1 MADTIYKDLR
11 QFLDQFPFGYPETES
26 GIEIE
31 ILKRLFTEDEA
42 ELALKLTA
50 IPEEVDSISKRTG
63 LPSDELHKRLEEM
76 AQKGLVFKISRHE
89 KNQYNA
95 IPFVVGLYEY
105 SVKKMD
111 SGLARLCREYVD
123 TVYMDEIGATNV
135 PSLKVVPIGKNIG
148 GDTEL
153 LPYHNI
159 VESVRKAKKIAV
171 AECICR
177 KEKRILGEGCMHP
190 LESCLTFGITAEYYI
205 DSGLG
210 REINA
215 DEAIQII
222 EEADKSGLVHTGTNT
237 KSMSLI
243 CNCCPCCCP
252 FMIAI
257 TKLGYN
263 RGKLYNSNFEA
274 IVNAEECVA
283 CGTCVDRCP
292 VRAISVDEFAEVDRD
307 VCLGCGLCATE
318 CQGNAI
324 TTILREDRQEPF
336 DKITDI
342 GLSVLEAK
350 ASLKK

>member
-1 MADTIYKDLR
+1 MADEIYQELR
-11 QFLDQFPFGYPETES
+11 RFLDEFPFGYPETES

-42 ELALKLTA
+42 ELALKLTV

-63 LPSDELHKRLEEM
+63 LPSEELHERLEEM

-111 SGLARLCREYVD
+111 SELAGLCKEYVD
-123 TVYMDEIGATNV
+123 TVYMDEIGATNI
-135 PSLKVVPIGKNIG
+135 PSLKVVPIGRKIG
-148 GDTEL
+148 AGTEL

-159 VESVRKAKKIAV
+159 VENVRKAKRIAV

-177 KEKRILGEGCMHP
+177 KEKTLLGEGCTHP
-190 LESCLTFGITAEYYI
+190 LESCLTFGITADYYI
-205 DSGLG
+205 ESGMG
-210 REINA
+210 REISA

-237 KSMSLI
+237 RSMSII

-257 TKLGYN
+257 TKSGYD
-263 RGKLYNSNFEA
+263 RGRFYNSNFEA
-274 IVNAEECVA
+274 VVNAEECVA

-292 VRAISVDEFAEVDRD
+292 VSAISVNEYAEVDRN

-318 CQGNAI
+318 CQSNAI
-324 TTILREDRQEPF
+324 TIILREDRQEPF
-336 DKITDI
+336 DKITDM

-350 ASLKK
+350 KRLR